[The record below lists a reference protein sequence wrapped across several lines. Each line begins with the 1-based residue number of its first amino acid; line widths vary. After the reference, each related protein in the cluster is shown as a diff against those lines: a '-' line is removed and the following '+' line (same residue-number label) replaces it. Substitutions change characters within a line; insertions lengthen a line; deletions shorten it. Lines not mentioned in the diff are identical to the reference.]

1 MPENE
6 IKITPFVGCTY
17 LYQAVIKLMEEVGE
31 VAQVFYRV
39 DTKEGGEVNQNDVD
53 WLVEECGDV
62 IQAAVNIIVRCGYDP
77 QDVMDIVTQKNV
89 DRGYYNAQ

>member
-6 IKITPFVGCTY
+6 IKVTSFVGCTY
-17 LYQAVIKLMEEVGE
+17 LYQAVIKLMEEAGE
-31 VAQVFYRV
+31 VAQVFYRT
-39 DTKEGGEVNQNDVD
+39 DTKDSGEVNQNDVD

-62 IQAAVNIIVRCGYDP
+62 IQAAINIIVRCGYDP

-89 DRGYYNAQ
+89 DRGYYNAE

>member
-17 LYQAVIKLMEEVGE
+17 LYQAVIKLMEEAGE
-31 VAQVFYRV
+31 VAQVFYRT
-39 DTKEGGEVNQNDVD
+39 DTKDSGEVNQNDVD

-62 IQAAVNIIVRCGYDP
+62 IQAAINIIVRCGYDP
-77 QDVMDIVTQKNV
+77 QDVMDTVTQKNV
-89 DRGYYNAQ
+89 DRGYYNAE

>member
-17 LYQAVIKLMEEVGE
+17 LYQAVLKLVEEAGE

-77 QDVMDIVTQKNV
+77 QDVMDTVTQKNV
-89 DRGYYNAQ
+89 DKGYYNAE

>member
-6 IKITPFVGCTY
+6 IRFTPFVGCAY
-17 LYQAVIKLMEEVGE
+17 LYQAVIKLMEEAGE
-31 VAQVFYRV
+31 VAQVFYRT
-39 DTKEGGEVNQNDVD
+39 DTKDSGEVNQNDVD

-62 IQAAVNIIVRCGYDP
+62 IQAAINIIVRCGYDP

-89 DRGYYNAQ
+89 DRGYYNAE

>member
-6 IKITPFVGCTY
+6 IKVTPFVGCTY
-17 LYQAVIKLMEEVGE
+17 LYQALIKLMEEAGE
-31 VAQVFYRV
+31 VAQAFYRV
-39 DTKEGGEVNQNDVD
+39 DTKEGGELNQNDLD
-53 WLVEECGDV
+53 WLMEECGDV
-62 IQAAVNIIVRCGYDP
+62 IQAAINIIARCGYDP

>member
-1 MPENE
+1 MPETE
-6 IKITPFVGCTY
+6 IKVTPFVGCTY
-17 LYQAVIKLMEEVGE
+17 LYQAFIKLMEEAGE

-39 DTKEGGEVNQNDVD
+39 DTKEGGELNQNDLD
-53 WLVEECGDV
+53 WLMEECGDV

>member
-6 IKITPFVGCTY
+6 IKVTPFVGCTY

-31 VAQVFYRV
+31 VAQVFYRT
-39 DTKEGGEVNQNDVD
+39 DTKAGGDVSQNDVD

-62 IQAAVNIIVRCGYDP
+62 IQTAFNIIVRCGYDP

>member
-6 IKITPFVGCTY
+6 IKITPFIGCPY

-31 VAQVFYRV
+31 VASVFYRT
-39 DTKEGGEVNQNDVD
+39 DTKDSGAFNQNDID

-62 IQAAVNIIVRCGYDP
+62 IQAAFNIIVRCGYDP